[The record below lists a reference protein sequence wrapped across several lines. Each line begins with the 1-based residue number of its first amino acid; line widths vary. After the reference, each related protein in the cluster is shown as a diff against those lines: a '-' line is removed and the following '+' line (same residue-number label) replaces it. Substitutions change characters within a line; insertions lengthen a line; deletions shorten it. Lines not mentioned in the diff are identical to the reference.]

1 MIFDLFVKVAKLLE
15 VTINY
20 QFSPIITNEPPSEVA
35 HCEGCKKER
44 GFSLKKMHCVATLG
58 LAIKFSLISRHKHI
72 SHLNYDGWSQPHMR

>member
-58 LAIKFSLISRHKHI
+58 LAIKFS
-72 SHLNYDGWSQPHMR
+72 